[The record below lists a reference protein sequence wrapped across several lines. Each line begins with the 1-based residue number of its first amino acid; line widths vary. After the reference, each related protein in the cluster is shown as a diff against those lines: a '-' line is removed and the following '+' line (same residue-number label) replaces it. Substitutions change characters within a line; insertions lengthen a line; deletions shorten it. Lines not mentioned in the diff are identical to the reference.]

1 MSYISAA
8 LRKQVIDRAEA
19 RCEYCKY
26 PQAASFFTFEMEHDD
41 IKYFKF

>member
-1 MSYISAA
+1 MSYVSAA
-8 LRKQVIDRAEA
+8 LRKQVIDHAEA

-41 IKYFKF
+41 IKYSKF